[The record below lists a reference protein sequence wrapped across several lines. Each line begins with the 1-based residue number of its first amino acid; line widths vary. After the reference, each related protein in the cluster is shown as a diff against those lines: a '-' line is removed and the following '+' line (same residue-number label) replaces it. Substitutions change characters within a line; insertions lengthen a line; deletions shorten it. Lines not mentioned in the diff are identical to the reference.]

1 MATQHQPLNER
12 AQKFKDLSTGFF
24 TQIRTDFLSK
34 IDKEKAI
41 MNLKEFLDKLSKVD
55 VSKLDEKSKVV
66 FEKLVHEPAKA
77 DQLLS
82 TAHNMLQVLASKE
95 KITYDQAKVL
105 LAVSIDRLKEFVAKL
120 EKEIPGI
127 IDELKKL

>member
-12 AQKFKDLSTGFF
+12 AQKFKDLSAGFF
-24 TQIRTDFLSK
+24 AQVRSDFLSK
-34 IDKEKAI
+34 VDKDKAV

-66 FEKLVHEPAKA
+66 FDKLVHEPAKS

-82 TAHNMLQVLASKE
+82 TAHNILQVLANKE
-95 KITYDQAKVL
+95 KISYDQAKVL
-105 LAVSIDRLKEFVAKL
+105 LAVSFDRLKDFVAKL

-127 IDELKKL
+127 IDEIKKL